1 MEMLRQGDAEGLERM
16 VGENPGAVRFLQGRL
31 WDPDSEIREEAAIAL
46 GAAAAAHPDL
56 GRELLRRALWALND
70 ESATNGAPV
79 LPVIGEIGFRN
90 PEVVA
95 PFVGP
100 MTSYLWDDGLRP
112 GILRALSRIA
122 ESAPHLVMEVRE
134 QLLEIEH
141 AEDPGEQACLD
152 RLLAVQREG
161 ADGV

>member
-1 MEMLRQGDAEGLERM
+1 MEMLQRGDSEGLEQLVLEQPSAIRY
-16 VGENPGAVRFLQGRL
+16 LQGRL
-31 WDPDSEIREEAAIAL
+31 WDAEQRVRQHAAEAL
-46 GAAAAAHPDL
+46 GSAAATRPEL
-56 GRELLRRALWALND
+56 GREILRRALWALND

-122 ESAPHLVMEVRE
+122 ESAPHLVMGVRE

-152 RLLAVQREG
+152 RLLAVKREG

>member
-1 MEMLRQGDAEGLERM
+1 MEMLQRGDSEGLEQM
-16 VGENPGAVRFLQGRL
+16 VIEQPSAIRYLQGRL
-31 WDPDSEIREEAAIAL
+31 WDAEQRVHQNAAEAL
-46 GAAAAAHPDL
+46 GSAVATRPKL
-56 GRELLRRALWALND
+56 GREILRRALWALND
-70 ESATNGAPV
+70 ESSTNGAPM

-122 ESAPHLVMEVRE
+122 ERAPRLVMEVRE

-152 RLLAVQREG
+152 RLLAVKREG